1 MKRHKMKG
9 GPASHGCSKAHR
21 KGGSTGQRDDP
32 GKVCVKM
39 LLLIELSP
47 KQELTC

>member
-1 MKRHKMKG
+1 MVVQRRIGKVV
-9 GPASHGCSKAHR
+9 
-21 KGGSTGQRDDP
+21 TGQRDDP